1 MLGPE
6 PVEEDTSIQHTIDV
20 ITQELYVIAEGG
32 GSATPLFTLVLGAV
46 IGLIEVLKPLDG
58 AATQDYGSYPALE
71 TTRIKLGDAR
81 G

>member
-46 IGLIEVLKPLDG
+46 IGLIVGCLSRWWLRVWRRLWR
-58 AATQDYGSYPALE
+58 GS
-71 TTRIKLGDAR
+71 
-81 G
+81 

>member
-46 IGLIEVLKPLDG
+46 IGLIVGCCLKKK
-58 AATQDYGSYPALE
+58 GSTAGGSPEEMKRMLE
-71 TTRIKLGDAR
+71 
-81 G
+81 